1 MTIDEKN
8 NEKAYGTGSHARHTL
23 IQLCGYL
30 VFMKMLI
37 EENKYPIIP
46 ILVIDHISKP
56 FSDQN
61 VAAIGTVIHKAY
73 ESIGVDN
80 LQIFMFDD
88 EISNKLNLNPN
99 HTENLVNE
107 VKTGFNPFFHFSGN

>member
-1 MTIDEKN
+1 
-8 NEKAYGTGSHARHTL
+8 
-23 IQLCGYL
+23 
-30 VFMKMLI
+30 MLI

-73 ESIGVDN
+73 ESIGMDN

-88 EISNKLNLNPN
+88 ENGDKLNLKPN

-107 VKTGFNPFFHFSGN
+107 TRTGFNPFFRFSGN

>member
-8 NEKAYGTGSHARHTL
+8 NKKAYGTGSHARHTL

-30 VFMKMLI
+30 VFIKMLI
-37 EENKYPIIP
+37 EENQYPIIP
-46 ILVIDHISKP
+46 MLVIDHISKP

-61 VAAIGTVIHKAY
+61 VAAIGTVIHKLY
-73 ESIGVDN
+73 ESIGFDK

-88 EISNKLNLNPN
+88 ENSDKLNLNPN
-99 HTENLVNE
+99 HIENLCNSE
-107 VKTGFNPFFHFSGN
+107 RTGFNPFYNAK

>member
-1 MTIDEKN
+1 
-8 NEKAYGTGSHARHTL
+8 
-23 IQLCGYL
+23 
-30 VFMKMLI
+30 MLRTTKKIGKSVKIVRIFTNPI

-56 FSDQN
+56 FIDQN

-88 EISNKLNLNPN
+88 DRCNGDLYDEHDGICRR
-99 HTENLVNE
+99 
-107 VKTGFNPFFHFSGN
+107 GRRDR

>member
-1 MTIDEKN
+1 
-8 NEKAYGTGSHARHTL
+8 
-23 IQLCGYL
+23 
-30 VFMKMLI
+30 MKMLI

-46 ILVIDHISKP
+46 MLVIDHISKP

-73 ESIGVDN
+73 EDIGIDN

-88 EISNKLNLNPN
+88 ENSEKLNLKPN
-99 HTENLVNE
+99 NIENLVNSAR
-107 VKTGFNPFFHFSGN
+107 TGFNPFYNAR

>member
-1 MTIDEKN
+1 
-8 NEKAYGTGSHARHTL
+8 
-23 IQLCGYL
+23 
-30 VFMKMLI
+30 MLI
-37 EENKYPIIP
+37 AENKYPIIP

-56 FSDQN
+56 FDSQS
-61 VAAIGTVIHKAY
+61 VASIGTVIHKAY

-88 EISNKLNLNPN
+88 EDGNKLNLIPN

-107 VKTGFNPFFHFSGN
+107 SRTGFNPFYKA